1 MAGKKKTRQGPV
13 LGSVAA
19 NKLIAEIPAKA
30 AKLRASITF
39 RNDAL
44 EAQNRIN
51 YQNEFDRM
59 HGMKH
64 LNPGLIT
71 RMKELQLK
79 ANKSLKP
86 DQHFIYKARL

>member
-1 MAGKKKTRQGPV
+1 MAGKKHKFVP
-13 LGSVAA
+13 GSIAA

-30 AKLRASITF
+30 EHVRASIKF
-39 RNDAL
+39 RQDTL
-44 EAQNRIN
+44 EAQKRFN

-71 RMKELQLK
+71 RMKELQTK
-79 ANKSLKP
+79 ARKSLNP
-86 DQHFIYKARL
+86 NTHYIYKAKL